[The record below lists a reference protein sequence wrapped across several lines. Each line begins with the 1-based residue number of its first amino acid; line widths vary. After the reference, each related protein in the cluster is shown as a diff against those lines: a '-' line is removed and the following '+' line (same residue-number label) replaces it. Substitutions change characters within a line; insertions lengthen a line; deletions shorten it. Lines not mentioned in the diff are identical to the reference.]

1 MSILGMNTGG
11 AMYDDIPRTPSN
23 EDLESGISNEVL
35 SKKDIGEVIMPRSPS
50 NDYGEL
56 SNHGIQ
62 R

>member
-1 MSILGMNTGG
+1 
-11 AMYDDIPRTPSN
+11 MYDDIPRTPSN

-50 NDYGEL
+50 NDYGDT
-56 SNHGIQ
+56 SVHGMQ